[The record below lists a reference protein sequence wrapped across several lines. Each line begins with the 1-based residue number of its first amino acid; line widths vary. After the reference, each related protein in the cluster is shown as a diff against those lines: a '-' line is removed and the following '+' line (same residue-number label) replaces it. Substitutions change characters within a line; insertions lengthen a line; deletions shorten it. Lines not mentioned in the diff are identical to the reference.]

1 MKAAGLRPEDF
12 ETLYSGFASPPAR
25 FDCGKKC
32 APFNEGVPFC
42 CDSGWVVPV
51 ACHEEWKYLES
62 RTRLWHEF
70 RPRTSS
76 ELSMVEEVDAEQSVF
91 LECRGAA
98 HCERENRSVSCRTFP
113 YEPYFDGEE
122 NFLGLVYNRVLE
134 GKCYLVDR
142 HLVATKKFIGEFL
155 RFFRRL
161 FELLPGERELYI
173 QQSRGY
179 RQKMSRRKKPIVVL
193 TAEGP
198 YEAAY
203 QGGKLIKPWL
213 EPDPP
218 ESAYCPGG
226 EGVDL

>member
-1 MKAAGLRPEDF
+1 MNAGRLRPKDFEALYAGL
-12 ETLYSGFASPPAR
+12 ASPPAR

-42 CDSGWVVPV
+42 CDSGWVVPI
-51 ACHEEWKYLES
+51 AYREEWKFLRP

-70 RPRTSS
+70 RPRSAS
-76 ELSMVEEVDAEQSVF
+76 ELAMVEEIDEEQSVF
-91 LECRGAA
+91 IECRGVA

-142 HLVATKKFIGEFL
+142 HRVATKKFVGEFI
-155 RFFRRL
+155 RFFNRL

-173 QQSRGY
+173 GQSRRY
-179 RQKMSRRKKPIVVL
+179 RQKMSRRKKPLVVL
-193 TAEGP
+193 TSEGP

-203 QGGKLIKPWL
+203 RGGKLIGPWR

-218 ESAYCPGG
+218 ESAYRPG
-226 EGVDL
+226 E

>member
-1 MKAAGLRPEDF
+1 MSAARLRPKDF
-12 ETLYSGFASPPAR
+12 EALYAGFASPPAR

-51 ACHEEWKYLES
+51 AYRAEWKFLES

-70 RPRTSS
+70 RPRTSP
-76 ELSMVEEVDAEQSVF
+76 ELAMVEEVDAEQSVF
-91 LECRGAA
+91 IECRGAL

-113 YEPYFDGEE
+113 YEPYFDGDE
-122 NFLGLVYNRVLE
+122 NLLGMVYNRVLE

-142 HLVATKKFIGEFL
+142 HRVATKKYIGEFL
-155 RFFRRL
+155 RFFDRL

-173 QQSRGY
+173 AQSRRY
-179 RQKMSRRKKPIVVL
+179 RQKMSRKKRPLVVL
-193 TAEGP
+193 TPDGP

-203 QGGKLIKPWL
+203 RGGKLLRRWDRS
-213 EPDPP
+213 DPP
-218 ESAYCPGG
+218 ESAYRPGG
-226 EGVDL
+226 

>member
-1 MKAAGLRPEDF
+1 MRAAKLRPKDF
-12 ETLYSGFASPPAR
+12 EALYSGFASPPAR

-51 ACHEEWKYLES
+51 AHREEWKFLES

-70 RPRTSS
+70 RPRMPS
-76 ELSMVEEVDAEQSVF
+76 ELAMVEEVDEEQSVF
-91 LECRGAA
+91 IECRGAA
-98 HCERENRSVSCRTFP
+98 HCERENRSVSCRAFP

-142 HLVATKKFIGEFL
+142 HRAATKKFVREFL
-155 RFFRRL
+155 RFFDRL
-161 FELLPGERELYI
+161 FELLPGERELYVA
-173 QQSRGY
+173 QSRRY
-179 RQKMSRRKKPIVVL
+179 RRRMSRRKSPLVVL
-193 TAEGP
+193 TPDGP

-203 QGGKLIKPWL
+203 RGGKLIRPWRR
-213 EPDPP
+213 PDPP
-218 ESAYCPGG
+218 ESAYRPGG
-226 EGVDL
+226 

>member
-1 MKAAGLRPEDF
+1 MKAARLQPEDF
-12 ETLYSGFASPPAR
+12 EVLYAGFVSPPAR

-51 ACHEEWKYLES
+51 ASHEEWEYLES

-76 ELSMVEEVDAEQSVF
+76 ELAMVEEVDAEQSVF
-91 LECRGAA
+91 IECRGFT

-122 NFLGLVYNRVLE
+122 NLLGLIYNRVLE

-142 HLVATKKFIGEFL
+142 HRIATKKFVGEFL
-155 RFFRRL
+155 RFYKRL
-161 FELLPGERELYI
+161 FELLPSERELYI
-173 QQSRGY
+173 AQSRRY
-179 RQKMSRRKKPIVVL
+179 RHMMSRRKRPLVVL
-193 TAEGP
+193 TPDGP
-198 YEAAY
+198 CEAAY
-203 QGGKLIKPWL
+203 RGGKLIGPWRG
-213 EPDPP
+213 PDPP
-218 ESAYCPGG
+218 ESAYRPG
-226 EGVDL
+226 E